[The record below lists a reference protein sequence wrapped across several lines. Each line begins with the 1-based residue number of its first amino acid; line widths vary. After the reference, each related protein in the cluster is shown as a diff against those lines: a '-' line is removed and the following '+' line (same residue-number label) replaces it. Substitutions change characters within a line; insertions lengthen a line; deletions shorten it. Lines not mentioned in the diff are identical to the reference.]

1 MSIDEVEALLIRK
14 VLRRCDG
21 NISKAAEALGPEP
34 RRALSPHR
42 EIWALRGR
50 RAAVSSAIRR
60 AWRFCL
66 LLSLPALIFVG
77 IFLYQQQ
84 ISFAPAILLI
94 VCLLLYLL
102 LVAAALIEGMVRPL
116 QTLSNVVA
124 SLREGDYSFRAR
136 GAGSEDAL
144 GELATEINALADL
157 LQKQRVRSLEAT
169 ALLARILEVM
179 HTPLFAFDRHDRLQ
193 LASNSGAQ
201 LLGRPLARCYN
212 QSARELGLQ
221 ELLAAPDQTT
231 HSFGA
236 KPTRWLL
243 RKAAFRQDGAPH
255 TLLLLADVS
264 LPLQEE
270 EQMAWKRLIRVLGH
284 ELSNSLAPIK
294 SIAGSLL
301 ERVDS
306 LPGDEATLRDF
317 RRGLGVVE
325 SRADAL
331 HRFVQSY
338 RKLAQLP
345 PPQLR
350 PVPLGPLLERVV
362 HLEQRLAVQLEP
374 GPPVVLNADPIS
386 WSRCSSTCWPMPW
399 TLRWPMAR
407 SGARVSWRVAGAA
420 ALVSIEDRGLGIA
433 NAENLFVPFYTTKPA
448 GSGVGL
454 ALAQQIARAHG
465 GEISL
470 LNRED
475 GPGARATVRLP
486 AAGAE

>member
-1 MSIDEVEALLIRK
+1 MGSERK
-14 VLRRCDG
+14 ARRG
-21 NISKAAEALGPEP
+21 
-34 RRALSPHR
+34 
-42 EIWALRGR
+42 
-50 RAAVSSAIRR
+50 SSAIRR
-60 AWRFCL
+60 VWRFCL
-66 LLSLPALIFVG
+66 LLSLPALIFAGV
-77 IFLYQQQ
+77 FLYQEQ

-94 VCLLLYLL
+94 ACLLLYQL

-179 HTPLFAFDRHDRLQ
+179 HTPLFAFDRHNRLQ

-374 GPPVVLNADPIS
+374 GPPVVLNADPDQLEQMFINLLANAVDAS
-386 WSRCSSTCWPMPW
+386 
-399 TLRWPMAR
+399 LANGAQ
-407 SGARVSWRVAGAA
+407 GARVSWRVAGAA

-475 GPGARATVRLP
+475 GPGARATVRQP
-486 AAGAE
+486 AVQSERTTE

>member
-1 MSIDEVEALLIRK
+1 MGYETAV
-14 VLRRCDG
+14 RR
-21 NISKAAEALGPEP
+21 S
-34 RRALSPHR
+34 RRS
-42 EIWALRGR
+42 
-50 RAAVSSAIRR
+50 VIRR
-60 AWRFCL
+60 GWRFCL
-66 LLSLPALIFVG
+66 LLALPALIFAG
-77 IFLYQQQ
+77 IILYQARL
-84 ISFAPAILLI
+84 SFAPAVLLI
-94 VCLLLYLL
+94 ACLLLYLL
-102 LVAAALIEGMVRPL
+102 LVAVALIEGMVRPL

-136 GAGSEDAL
+136 GAGTQDAL
-144 GELATEINALADL
+144 GELAAEINALADL

-179 HTPLFAFDRHDRLQ
+179 HTPLFAFDRQDRLQ
-193 LASNSGAQ
+193 LASNSGAR

-236 KPTRWLL
+236 KSSRWLL
-243 RKAAFRQDGAPH
+243 RKAVFRQDGAPH

-301 ERVDS
+301 ERAENIE
-306 LPGDEATLRDF
+306 GDETTVRDF
-317 RRGLGVVE
+317 RRGLGVIE

-374 GPPVVLNADPIS
+374 GPPVMLNADPDQLEQMFINLLANAVDAS
-386 WSRCSSTCWPMPW
+386 LANGAQW
-399 TLRWPMAR
+399 T
-407 SGARVSWRVAGAA
+407 RVSWRVAGAA

-454 ALAQQIARAHG
+454 ALAQQIVRAHG

-470 LNRED
+470 LNRDDRE
-475 GPGARATVRLP
+475 GACAIVCLP
-486 AAGAE
+486 VARTSPHHA

>member
-1 MSIDEVEALLIRK
+1 MRYEKGVRW
-14 VLRRCDG
+14 RRR
-21 NISKAAEALGPEP
+21 SAV
-34 RRALSPHR
+34 RRT
-42 EIWALRGR
+42 
-50 RAAVSSAIRR
+50 
-60 AWRFCL
+60 WRYCL
-66 LLSLPALIFVG
+66 LLALPALIFAG
-77 IFLYQQQ
+77 IFLYQRQLAL
-84 ISFAPAILLI
+84 APALLLAGS
-94 VCLLLYLL
+94 LLLYVL
-102 LVAAALIEGMVRPL
+102 LVAAALIEGTVRPL

-136 GAGSEDAL
+136 GAGSQDAL
-144 GELATEINALADL
+144 GELAAEVNALADL

-179 HTPLFAFDRHDRLQ
+179 HAPLFAFDRNDLLQ
-193 LASNSGAQ
+193 LVNDAGVK
-201 LLGRPLARCYN
+201 LLGRPHARCFGHT
-212 QSARELGLQ
+212 ARELGLE
-221 ELLAAPDQTT
+221 ELLAAPDQTI

-236 KPTRWLL
+236 KSTRWLL

-301 ERVDS
+301 SRVDQMS
-306 LPGDEATLRDF
+306 GEEAVLHDF

-325 SRADAL
+325 SRVDAL

-338 RKLAQLP
+338 RLLAQLP
-345 PPQLR
+345 SPQLK
-350 PVPLGPLLERVV
+350 PVPLGSLLERVV

-374 GPPVVLNADPIS
+374 GPPLVLNADPDQLEQMFINLLANAVDAS
-386 WSRCSSTCWPMPW
+386 
-399 TLRWPMAR
+399 LAN
-407 SGARVSWRVAGAA
+407 GAQPVRVSWQLAGAA
-420 ALVSIEDRGLGIA
+420 VLVSIEDRGLGIA
-433 NAENLFVPFYTTKPA
+433 NADNLFVPFYTTKPA

-465 GEISL
+465 GEIRL
-470 LNRED
+470 CNRED
-475 GPGARATVRLP
+475 GPGARATIRLP
-486 AAGAE
+486 VTPR